1 VAGNEADA
9 LAAHQGRHAFY
20 GLDQVGGLRKAL
32 ELGAPRNTKEPPY
45 CLGAAPALMGVGRL
59 FRSDRAY

>member
-1 VAGNEADA
+1 MAGNEAEP
-9 LAAHQGRHAFY
+9 LAAHQGRHCLD
-20 GLDQVGGLRKAL
+20 GLDQAGGLRKAL